1 MKKDYPEQREDW
13 LHVEYFA
20 KLSKKEN
27 PHGFICILCYKTH
40 SPKNCSSSK
49 IKTTTP
55 TQETRTTD
63 SLEWAKHA
71 SDGEW
76 YGD

>member
-40 SPKNCSSSK
+40 KPKDCPNKDFRAAEKDTKTLYSNSSA
-49 IKTTTP
+49 
-55 TQETRTTD
+55 E
-63 SLEWAKHA
+63 
-71 SDGEW
+71 DGVH
-76 YGD
+76 YGW